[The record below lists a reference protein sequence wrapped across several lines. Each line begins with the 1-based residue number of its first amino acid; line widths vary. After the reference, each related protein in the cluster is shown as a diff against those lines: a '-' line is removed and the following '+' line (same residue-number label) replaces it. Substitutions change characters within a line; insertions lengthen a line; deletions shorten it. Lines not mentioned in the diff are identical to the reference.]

1 MVQVITSL
9 TARANAIKMLH
20 TRIQLL
26 KSYLTNLPPSY
37 LTTSS
42 PPDKSTSAVSSN
54 YTEINHPILRSIQA
68 LISRLPLLLP
78 ADQAALEQERL
89 AEKSDVS
96 LVNLLGNISKSV
108 KETREMGRKFGIIEQ
123 ARQTAKRGAATNFTD
138 DFFPGTSAAG
148 GEKGEGAGIGLS
160 QGYIV

>member
-1 MVQVITSL
+1 
-9 TARANAIKMLH
+9 MLH

-42 PPDKSTSAVSSN
+42 PSEKSASAASPN
-54 YTEINHPILRSIQA
+54 HTEINHPILRSIQA

-78 ADQAALEQERL
+78 ADQAAFEQERL

-96 LVNLLGNISKSV
+96 LVDLLGNISKSV
-108 KETREMGRKFGIIEQ
+108 KDTREMGRKFGIIEQ
-123 ARQTAKRGAATNFTD
+123 ARQTAKRGSTTTYTD
-138 DFFPGTSAAG
+138 DFFPGASVG
-148 GEKGEGAGIGLS
+148 GEKGEGSGTGLS
-160 QGYIV
+160 QGFMGQEKF